1 MKTLVIHPTDNTT
14 DFLCEIYKGK
24 GFTVIRHNPRK
35 KDLKEQL
42 KNHQKIILLGHGTEK
57 GLIGHN
63 KYIIDSSLVYILRE
77 KQCIC
82 IWCNADEFVKK
93 YKLKGFYTGMIV
105 SEIDEA
111 YMYGLPTDLSLITQ
125 SNEKLA
131 KALGKTFDIDKVK
144 ELYTP
149 TNPVEQFN
157 WERLYSN
164 EGVS

>member
-1 MKTLVIHPTDNTT
+1 
-14 DFLCEIYKGK
+14 
-24 GFTVIRHNPRK
+24 
-35 KDLKEQL
+35 
-42 KNHQKIILLGHGTEK
+42 
-57 GLIGHN
+57 
-63 KYIIDSSLVYILRE
+63 
-77 KQCIC
+77 
-82 IWCNADEFVKK
+82 
-93 YKLKGFYTGMIV
+93 MIV

-125 SNEKLA
+125 SNKKLA
-131 KALGKTFDIDKVK
+131 KALSETFNVSKVK